1 MEQLRLEE
9 IDCVNGGILPL
20 VGGAAAL
27 GLAIALGIGIYNGY
41 QEAKRGD
48 QKR

>member
-1 MEQLRLEE
+1 MEELKLEE
-9 IDCVNGGILPL
+9 IDCVSGGIVPL
-20 VGGAAAL
+20 VGAAAAL

-48 QKR
+48 QKK